1 MDFGR
6 EDQDD
11 GDVDSSSG
19 LDGEKEDHETKT
31 FKDILRRKLQE
42 KQQNK
47 SVKSEDLDQLKS
59 WSKKLS
65 ADGFSVAIFKCRH

>member
-11 GDVDSSSG
+11 DDVDSSSG

-31 FKDILRRKLQE
+31 FKDILQRKLQE

-47 SVKSEDLDQLKS
+47 SVKLEDLDQLKS
-59 WSKKLS
+59 WRKKLS

>member
-31 FKDILRRKLQE
+31 FKDILPRKLQE
-42 KQQNK
+42 KQQNN

-59 WSKKLS
+59 WRKKLS